1 VRTYNELRLHLAR
14 GSHTA
19 VAVIWVYNDSAVIAA
34 IERGP
39 LPPLRSDRSFASVG
53 QAFEAART
61 LWLASLETRTV
72 LGKNPRRFGQGILRP
87 AAAGQASPQS

>member
-1 VRTYNELRLHLAR
+1 MRTYKELRLHLAK

-19 VAVIWVYNDSAVIAA
+19 VAFIWVYNDSAVIAA

-39 LPPLRSDRSFASVG
+39 LPPLRSDRSFASAG
-53 QAFEAART
+53 QAFEAARA

-72 LGKNPRRFGQGILRP
+72 QGKNPPRLDKG
-87 AAAGQASPQS
+87 